1 MFEVTGNIHSMKASF
16 NYVSHGGRLVFV
28 GHTKLEVGY
37 DNPLFHSREMTVMG
51 SRNARAEDFTKCIA
65 CIQDGL
71 VDPIPWITHTG
82 PLESA
87 TPPTP
92 LLAVLSSVLRC
103 AGWLRAAFCERGGK
117 MEDGDFMKW
126 MDPESGV
133 IKSVVLMPE

>member
-1 MFEVTGNIHSMKASF
+1 MKASF

-87 TPPTP
+87 TPPP
-92 LLAVLSSVLRC
+92 PARSAAVRSAEVC
-103 AGWLRAAFCERGGK
+103 WLVGCAAFCERDGK

>member
-1 MFEVTGNIHSMKASF
+1 MKASF

-87 TPPTP
+87 TPP
-92 LLAVLSSVLRC
+92 LARSAVHSAEVCWLAARSVLR
-103 AGWLRAAFCERGGK
+103 ARW
-117 MEDGDFMKW
+117 EDG
-126 MDPESGV
+126 GR
-133 IKSVVLMPE
+133 

>member
-87 TPPTP
+87 TPPYP
-92 LLAVLSSVLRC
+92 LLGELLSTVLSC
-103 AGWLRAAFCERGGK
+103 AGWWRVQRSA
-117 MEDGDFMKW
+117 
-126 MDPESGV
+126 SGMGRWRTA
-133 IKSVVLMPE
+133 IS